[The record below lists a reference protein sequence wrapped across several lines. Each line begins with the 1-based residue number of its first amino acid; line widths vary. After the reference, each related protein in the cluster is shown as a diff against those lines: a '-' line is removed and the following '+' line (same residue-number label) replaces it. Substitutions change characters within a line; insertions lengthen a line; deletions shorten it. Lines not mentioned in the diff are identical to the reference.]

1 LSYDCVEF
9 VHEASAKNRKVRV
22 IDVDHIKD
30 ESLCSGIFKI
40 SEGYRKSYLSNW
52 LDWFPSETMQWVFW
66 QMQHVLA
73 QVHFLESFQELNV
86 SQTSIIY

>member
-1 LSYDCVEF
+1 
-9 VHEASAKNRKVRV
+9 
-22 IDVDHIKD
+22 
-30 ESLCSGIFKI
+30 
-40 SEGYRKSYLSNW
+40 
-52 LDWFPSETMQWVFW
+52 MQWVFW